1 MRGSPLLNA
10 LIAFL
15 AIALLGI
22 PVQRLTRAV
31 AIAAPTPAPVAADA
45 EQKVPVELRFT
56 TPPKSV
62 RIQHLGKVIWSA
74 DEPGTSA
81 DAELTLAWPKEG
93 IDLLVE
99 IDWPDDAPLS
109 AARVVLTD
117 PDNNERTETIWGTGR
132 KNKVLTFQ

>member
-31 AIAAPTPAPVAADA
+31 ALAAPTPAPAPDAAV
-45 EQKVPVELRFT
+45 KVPVELRFT
-56 TPPKSV
+56 TAPKSA

-74 DEPGTSA
+74 DEPGTST
-81 DAELTLAWPKEG
+81 DAELTLVWPKEG
-93 IDLLVE
+93 VDLLFE
-99 IDWPDDAPLS
+99 IAWPADAPLA
-109 AARVVLTD
+109 AARLVLTD
-117 PDNNERTETIWGTGR
+117 PDGNEHTESIWGTGPT
-132 KNKVLTFQ
+132 NKVFTF

>member
-31 AIAAPTPAPVAADA
+31 AIAAPTPAPAAADA
-45 EQKVPVELRFT
+45 GQKVPVELRFT

-74 DEPGTSA
+74 DEPGAST

-99 IDWPDDAPLS
+99 IAWPDDAPLA

-117 PDNNERTETIWGTGR
+117 PDGNDHTESIWGAGPT
-132 KNKVLTFQ
+132 NKVLTFQ